1 MLTISEGTT
10 EITVDLSALEE
21 SAAITAVQ
29 DDVDANEAAA
39 NTAIALKE
47 DAANKS
53 TDGTLAD
60 DTDTKFPTEKAVK
73 TYVDAQVGSLTT
85 DDDITGATID
95 GASLLTISEG
105 TTEITVDLSA
115 LEESAAITAVQ
126 DDVDANEAAAN
137 TAIALKEDAA
147 NKSTDGTLAD
157 DTDTKFPTEK
167 AVKTYVDAQVES
179 LTTDDDITGATIDG
193 ASLLTISEGT
203 TEITVDLSALEE
215 SAAITAVQ
223 DDVDANEAAAN
234 TAIALKED
242 AANKSTD
249 GSLADDTDTKF
260 PTEKAV
266 KTYVDAQVGSL
277 TTDDDITGATIDG
290 ASLLT
295 ISEGTTE
302 ITVDLSAL
310 EESAAITA
318 VQDDVDANEAAANT
332 AIALKE
338 DAANKSTDGSL
349 ADDTDTK
356 FPTEKAVKTYVD
368 AQVGSLT
375 TDDDITGA
383 TIDGASL
390 LTISEGTT
398 EITVDLS
405 ALEESAAITAVQD
418 DVDANEAAANTAI
431 ALKEDA
437 ANKSTDVTTDA
448 TSDTKY
454 PSVKAVKT
462 YVDAQAQAQASGSV
476 ADEINEGTTLVA
488 PSQHAVFEALALKED
503 AANKSTDGSLAD
515 DTDTKFPTEK
525 AVKTYVDAQVGSLTT
540 DDDITGAT
548 IDGAS
553 LLTISEG
560 TTEITVDLSAL
571 EESAAIT
578 AVQDDV
584 DANEAAANTAIALKE
599 DAANKSTDGTLA
611 DDTDTKFPT
620 EKAVKT
626 YVDAQVESLT
636 TDDDITGATI
646 DGASLLTISEG
657 TTEITVDLS
666 ALEESAAITAVQDDV
681 DANEAAANTAIALKE
696 DAANKSTD
704 GSLADDTDTKFPT
717 EKAVKT
723 YVDAQVESLTT
734 DDDITGATIDGAS
747 LLTISEGTTE
757 ITVDLSAL
765 EESAAITA
773 VQDDVDANEAAAN
786 TAIALKEDAANKS
799 TDGSLADDTDTKFPT
814 EKAVKTYVDAQVG
827 SLTTDDDITG
837 ATIDGASLLTI
848 SEGTTEI
855 TVDLSALE
863 ESAAITAVQDD
874 VDANEAAA
882 NTAIA
887 LKEDAANKST
897 DVTTDADSDIK
908 YPSVKAV
915 KTYVD
920 AQAQAQASG
929 SVADEINE
937 GTTLVAP
944 SQHAVFEALALKED
958 AANKST
964 DGSLADDTD
973 TKFPT
978 EKAVKTYVDAQVG
991 SLTTD
996 DDITGATIDGASLLT
1011 ISEGTTE
1018 ITVDLSALEESAA
1031 ITAVQDDVD
1040 ANEAAANTAI
1050 ALKEDAANKSTDGT
1064 LADDT
1069 DTKFPTEKAVKT
1081 YVDAQVES
1089 LTTDDDITG
1098 ATIDGASLLT
1108 ISEGTTEITVDLSA
1122 LEESAA
1128 ITAVQDDVDANE
1140 AAANTAIAL
1149 KEDAANKSTD
1159 VTTDADSDIKYPS
1172 VKAVKTYVDA
1182 QAQAQASGSVA
1193 DEINEGTT
1201 LVAPSQH
1208 AVFEAL
1214 ALKEDA
1220 ANKSTDGTLADDTD
1234 TKFPTEKAVKTYVD
1248 AQVESLTT
1256 DDDIT
1261 GATIDGASLLTI
1273 SEGTTEITVDL
1284 SALEE
1289 SAAITA
1295 VQDDV
1300 DANEAAANTAIA
1312 LKEDAANK
1320 STDGT
1325 LADDTDTKFPTEKA
1339 VKTYV
1344 DAQVESLTTD
1354 DDITGATIDGASL
1367 LTISEGTTEIT
1378 VDLSALEE
1386 SAAITAVQDDVDQN
1400 KSDADAAIALKE
1412 DVANKSTD
1420 VNLADDTDTKFPTE
1434 KAVKTY
1440 VDTKITTVSTQ
1451 KDDVFTLQDEGDATK
1466 QAKFELSGI
1475 AAANTRTLTLP
1486 DADGTI
1492 ALTTDLAG
1500 DFTAATS
1507 LGAGTSGLVPAPTT
1521 EADNAKFLKGDGTWA
1536 EVLTTVTANNVNLQ
1550 TAVDIDADGSDETT
1564 VEAAITKL
1572 IAALTAATAPV
1583 VDGSTPIEF
1592 IYGETK
1598 EVTVT
1603 GNLIRPNHTLSNTG
1617 GFSSVYKSDSW
1628 SDSEITFNVTAPYEA
1643 VTEAPQNLSGSTQ
1656 TINFSTLSPRLNAT
1670 HNEVFIK
1677 GATRAVTFEGSNF
1690 HDQMELTGLPEGYV
1704 VTSGYVCCNNTS
1716 VVFNVTAPT
1725 TASPQTTVTL
1735 SDNLG
1740 TGSITFE
1747 TMALEVGT
1755 PYGGGV
1761 VVWLNPNN
1769 PGHGYIMRNADEGQ
1783 FKYGGYHV

>member
-39 NTAIALKE
+39 NTAIALKEDAANKSTDVTTDADSDIKYPSVKAVKTYVDAQAQAQASGSVADEINEGTTLVAPSQHAVFEALALKE

-249 GSLADDTDTKF
+249 GT
-260 PTEKAV
+260 
-266 KTYVDAQVGSL
+266 
-277 TTDDDITGATIDG
+277 
-290 ASLLT
+290 
-295 ISEGTTE
+295 
-302 ITVDLSAL
+302 
-310 EESAAITA
+310 
-318 VQDDVDANEAAANT
+318 
-332 AIALKE
+332 
-338 DAANKSTDGSL
+338 
-349 ADDTDTK
+349 
-356 FPTEKAVKTYVD
+356 
-368 AQVGSLT
+368 
-375 TDDDITGA
+375 
-383 TIDGASL
+383 
-390 LTISEGTT
+390 
-398 EITVDLS
+398 
-405 ALEESAAITAVQD
+405 
-418 DVDANEAAANTAI
+418 
-431 ALKEDA
+431 
-437 ANKSTDVTTDA
+437 
-448 TSDTKY
+448 
-454 PSVKAVKT
+454 
-462 YVDAQAQAQASGSV
+462 
-476 ADEINEGTTLVA
+476 
-488 PSQHAVFEALALKED
+488 
-503 AANKSTDGSLAD
+503 
-515 DTDTKFPTEK
+515 
-525 AVKTYVDAQVGSLTT
+525 
-540 DDDITGAT
+540 
-548 IDGAS
+548 
-553 LLTISEG
+553 
-560 TTEITVDLSAL
+560 
-571 EESAAIT
+571 
-578 AVQDDV
+578 
-584 DANEAAANTAIALKE
+584 
-599 DAANKSTDGTLA
+599 
-611 DDTDTKFPT
+611 
-620 EKAVKT
+620 
-626 YVDAQVESLT
+626 
-636 TDDDITGATI
+636 
-646 DGASLLTISEG
+646 
-657 TTEITVDLS
+657 
-666 ALEESAAITAVQDDV
+666 
-681 DANEAAANTAIALKE
+681 
-696 DAANKSTD
+696 
-704 GSLADDTDTKFPT
+704 
-717 EKAVKT
+717 
-723 YVDAQVESLTT
+723 
-734 DDDITGATIDGAS
+734 
-747 LLTISEGTTE
+747 
-757 ITVDLSAL
+757 
-765 EESAAITA
+765 
-773 VQDDVDANEAAAN
+773 
-786 TAIALKEDAANKS
+786 
-799 TDGSLADDTDTKFPT
+799 LADDTDTKFPT

-964 DGSLADDTD
+964 DGTLADDTD

-1050 ALKEDAANKSTDGT
+1050 
-1064 LADDT
+1064 
-1069 DTKFPTEKAVKT
+1069 
-1081 YVDAQVES
+1081 
-1089 LTTDDDITG
+1089 
-1098 ATIDGASLLT
+1098 
-1108 ISEGTTEITVDLSA
+1108 
-1122 LEESAA
+1122 
-1128 ITAVQDDVDANE
+1128 
-1140 AAANTAIAL
+1140 
-1149 KEDAANKSTD
+1149 
-1159 VTTDADSDIKYPS
+1159 
-1172 VKAVKTYVDA
+1172 
-1182 QAQAQASGSVA
+1182 
-1193 DEINEGTT
+1193 
-1201 LVAPSQH
+1201 
-1208 AVFEAL
+1208 

-1572 IAALTAATAPV
+1572 IATLTAATAPV

-1704 VTSGYVCCNNTS
+1704 VTSGDVCCNNTS
-1716 VVFNVTAPT
+1716 VVFNVTPPT

-1783 FKYGGYHV
+1783 FKYGGYQYENNPVRAIYLGANGTGKENSEKIRSSHDHGNEINELGYLLNRSVNAGWWVPSRSEWDDILSEKEAINQAAPEGFQVLSGRYWTSSEVNDSGSYINQAQTTPIPSSVLFIKSL

>member
-1 MLTISEGTT
+1 MMKIIHKKTMLMWVLSLCSISGAFAQTLGFNYQAIIKADPSNSFEFYGETVSLNFLASSDVALRFTIVNALGQSDYIEEHYTSTNALGEVNLTVGSGRASQGTFQAIVWDGTQKQLSVEIDYTATGSAYQFSNTQDLLYLPHPINTSSSTFIADLRDSISDIRFDLTQNQT
-10 EITVDLSALEE
+10 ESKSTDQGLQYTMDLLRDDVATNKSDISSLQTAQTTQNSAEE

-167 AVKTYVDAQVES
+167 AVKTYVDAQVGS

-437 ANKSTDVTTDA
+437 ANKSTD
-448 TSDTKY
+448 
-454 PSVKAVKT
+454 
-462 YVDAQAQAQASGSV
+462 
-476 ADEINEGTTLVA
+476 GT
-488 PSQHAVFEALALKED
+488 
-503 AANKSTDGSLAD
+503 
-515 DTDTKFPTEK
+515 
-525 AVKTYVDAQVGSLTT
+525 
-540 DDDITGAT
+540 
-548 IDGAS
+548 
-553 LLTISEG
+553 
-560 TTEITVDLSAL
+560 
-571 EESAAIT
+571 
-578 AVQDDV
+578 
-584 DANEAAANTAIALKE
+584 
-599 DAANKSTDGTLA
+599 
-611 DDTDTKFPT
+611 
-620 EKAVKT
+620 
-626 YVDAQVESLT
+626 
-636 TDDDITGATI
+636 
-646 DGASLLTISEG
+646 
-657 TTEITVDLS
+657 
-666 ALEESAAITAVQDDV
+666 
-681 DANEAAANTAIALKE
+681 
-696 DAANKSTD
+696 
-704 GSLADDTDTKFPT
+704 
-717 EKAVKT
+717 
-723 YVDAQVESLTT
+723 
-734 DDDITGATIDGAS
+734 
-747 LLTISEGTTE
+747 
-757 ITVDLSAL
+757 
-765 EESAAITA
+765 
-773 VQDDVDANEAAAN
+773 
-786 TAIALKEDAANKS
+786 
-799 TDGSLADDTDTKFPT
+799 LADDTDTKFPT

-897 DVTTDADSDIK
+897 DVTTDATSDTK

-920 AQAQAQASG
+920 TQAQAQASG

-964 DGSLADDTD
+964 DGS
-973 TKFPT
+973 
-978 EKAVKTYVDAQVG
+978 
-991 SLTTD
+991 
-996 DDITGATIDGASLLT
+996 TG
-1011 ISEGTTE
+1011 
-1018 ITVDLSALEESAA
+1018 
-1031 ITAVQDDVD
+1031 
-1040 ANEAAANTAI
+1040 
-1050 ALKEDAANKSTDGT
+1050 
-1064 LADDT
+1064 
-1069 DTKFPTEKAVKT
+1069 
-1081 YVDAQVES
+1081 
-1089 LTTDDDITG
+1089 
-1098 ATIDGASLLT
+1098 
-1108 ISEGTTEITVDLSA
+1108 
-1122 LEESAA
+1122 
-1128 ITAVQDDVDANE
+1128 
-1140 AAANTAIAL
+1140 
-1149 KEDAANKSTD
+1149 
-1159 VTTDADSDIKYPS
+1159 
-1172 VKAVKTYVDA
+1172 
-1182 QAQAQASGSVA
+1182 
-1193 DEINEGTT
+1193 
-1201 LVAPSQH
+1201 
-1208 AVFEAL
+1208 
-1214 ALKEDA
+1214 
-1220 ANKSTDGTLADDTD
+1220 
-1234 TKFPTEKAVKTYVD
+1234 
-1248 AQVESLTT
+1248 
-1256 DDDIT
+1256 
-1261 GATIDGASLLTI
+1261 
-1273 SEGTTEITVDL
+1273 
-1284 SALEE
+1284 
-1289 SAAITA
+1289 
-1295 VQDDV
+1295 
-1300 DANEAAANTAIA
+1300 
-1312 LKEDAANK
+1312 
-1320 STDGT
+1320 
-1325 LADDTDTKFPTEKA
+1325 
-1339 VKTYV
+1339 
-1344 DAQVESLTTD
+1344 
-1354 DDITGATIDGASL
+1354 
-1367 LTISEGTTEIT
+1367 
-1378 VDLSALEE
+1378 
-1386 SAAITAVQDDVDQN
+1386 
-1400 KSDADAAIALKE
+1400 
-1412 DVANKSTD
+1412 
-1420 VNLADDTDTKFPTE
+1420 
-1434 KAVKTY
+1434 
-1440 VDTKITTVSTQ
+1440 
-1451 KDDVFTLQDEGDATK
+1451 
-1466 QAKFELSGI
+1466 
-1475 AAANTRTLTLP
+1475 R
-1486 DADGTI
+1486 
-1492 ALTTDLAG
+1492 
-1500 DFTAATS
+1500 
-1507 LGAGTSGLVPAPTT
+1507 
-1521 EADNAKFLKGDGTWA
+1521 
-1536 EVLTTVTANNVNLQ
+1536 
-1550 TAVDIDADGSDETT
+1550 
-1564 VEAAITKL
+1564 
-1572 IAALTAATAPV
+1572 
-1583 VDGSTPIEF
+1583 
-1592 IYGETK
+1592 
-1598 EVTVT
+1598 
-1603 GNLIRPNHTLSNTG
+1603 
-1617 GFSSVYKSDSW
+1617 
-1628 SDSEITFNVTAPYEA
+1628 
-1643 VTEAPQNLSGSTQ
+1643 
-1656 TINFSTLSPRLNAT
+1656 
-1670 HNEVFIK
+1670 
-1677 GATRAVTFEGSNF
+1677 
-1690 HDQMELTGLPEGYV
+1690 
-1704 VTSGYVCCNNTS
+1704 
-1716 VVFNVTAPT
+1716 
-1725 TASPQTTVTL
+1725 
-1735 SDNLG
+1735 
-1740 TGSITFE
+1740 
-1747 TMALEVGT
+1747 
-1755 PYGGGV
+1755 
-1761 VVWLNPNN
+1761 
-1769 PGHGYIMRNADEGQ
+1769 
-1783 FKYGGYHV
+1783 

>member
-1 MLTISEGTT
+1 MMKIIHKKTMLMWVLSLCSISGAFAQTLGFNYQAIIKADPSNSFEFYGETVSLNFLASSDVALRFTIVNALGQSDYIEEHYTSTNALGEVNLTVGSGRASQGTFQAIVWDGTQKQLSVEIDYTATGSAYQFSNTQDLLYLPHPINTSSSTFIADLRDSISDIRFDLTQNQT
-10 EITVDLSALEE
+10 ESKSTDQGLQYTMDLLRDDVATNKSDISSLQTAQTTQNSAEE

-73 TYVDAQVGSLTT
+73 TYVDAQVG
-85 DDDITGATID
+85 
-95 GASLLTISEG
+95 
-105 TTEITVDLSA
+105 
-115 LEESAAITAVQ
+115 
-126 DDVDANEAAAN
+126 
-137 TAIALKEDAA
+137 
-147 NKSTDGTLAD
+147 
-157 DTDTKFPTEK
+157 
-167 AVKTYVDAQVES
+167 S

-437 ANKSTDVTTDA
+437 ANKSTD
-448 TSDTKY
+448 
-454 PSVKAVKT
+454 
-462 YVDAQAQAQASGSV
+462 
-476 ADEINEGTTLVA
+476 
-488 PSQHAVFEALALKED
+488 
-503 AANKSTDGSLAD
+503 GSLAD

-525 AVKTYVDAQVGSLTT
+525 AVKTYVDAQVG
-540 DDDITGAT
+540 
-548 IDGAS
+548 
-553 LLTISEG
+553 
-560 TTEITVDLSAL
+560 
-571 EESAAIT
+571 
-578 AVQDDV
+578 
-584 DANEAAANTAIALKE
+584 
-599 DAANKSTDGTLA
+599 
-611 DDTDTKFPT
+611 
-620 EKAVKT
+620 
-626 YVDAQVESLT
+626 
-636 TDDDITGATI
+636 
-646 DGASLLTISEG
+646 
-657 TTEITVDLS
+657 
-666 ALEESAAITAVQDDV
+666 
-681 DANEAAANTAIALKE
+681 
-696 DAANKSTD
+696 
-704 GSLADDTDTKFPT
+704 
-717 EKAVKT
+717 
-723 YVDAQVESLTT
+723 SLTT

-897 DVTTDADSDIK
+897 D
-908 YPSVKAV
+908 
-915 KTYVD
+915 
-920 AQAQAQASG
+920 
-929 SVADEINE
+929 
-937 GTTLVAP
+937 
-944 SQHAVFEALALKED
+944 
-958 AANKST
+958 
-964 DGSLADDTD
+964 GSLADDTD

-1081 YVDAQVES
+1081 YVDAQVGS

-1220 ANKSTDGTLADDTD
+1220 ANKSTDG
-1234 TKFPTEKAVKTYVD
+1234 
-1248 AQVESLTT
+1248 S
-1256 DDDIT
+1256 T
-1261 GATIDGASLLTI
+1261 G
-1273 SEGTTEITVDL
+1273 
-1284 SALEE
+1284 
-1289 SAAITA
+1289 
-1295 VQDDV
+1295 
-1300 DANEAAANTAIA
+1300 
-1312 LKEDAANK
+1312 
-1320 STDGT
+1320 
-1325 LADDTDTKFPTEKA
+1325 
-1339 VKTYV
+1339 
-1344 DAQVESLTTD
+1344 
-1354 DDITGATIDGASL
+1354 
-1367 LTISEGTTEIT
+1367 
-1378 VDLSALEE
+1378 
-1386 SAAITAVQDDVDQN
+1386 
-1400 KSDADAAIALKE
+1400 
-1412 DVANKSTD
+1412 
-1420 VNLADDTDTKFPTE
+1420 
-1434 KAVKTY
+1434 
-1440 VDTKITTVSTQ
+1440 
-1451 KDDVFTLQDEGDATK
+1451 
-1466 QAKFELSGI
+1466 
-1475 AAANTRTLTLP
+1475 R
-1486 DADGTI
+1486 
-1492 ALTTDLAG
+1492 
-1500 DFTAATS
+1500 
-1507 LGAGTSGLVPAPTT
+1507 
-1521 EADNAKFLKGDGTWA
+1521 
-1536 EVLTTVTANNVNLQ
+1536 
-1550 TAVDIDADGSDETT
+1550 
-1564 VEAAITKL
+1564 
-1572 IAALTAATAPV
+1572 
-1583 VDGSTPIEF
+1583 
-1592 IYGETK
+1592 
-1598 EVTVT
+1598 
-1603 GNLIRPNHTLSNTG
+1603 
-1617 GFSSVYKSDSW
+1617 
-1628 SDSEITFNVTAPYEA
+1628 
-1643 VTEAPQNLSGSTQ
+1643 
-1656 TINFSTLSPRLNAT
+1656 
-1670 HNEVFIK
+1670 
-1677 GATRAVTFEGSNF
+1677 
-1690 HDQMELTGLPEGYV
+1690 
-1704 VTSGYVCCNNTS
+1704 
-1716 VVFNVTAPT
+1716 
-1725 TASPQTTVTL
+1725 
-1735 SDNLG
+1735 
-1740 TGSITFE
+1740 
-1747 TMALEVGT
+1747 
-1755 PYGGGV
+1755 
-1761 VVWLNPNN
+1761 
-1769 PGHGYIMRNADEGQ
+1769 
-1783 FKYGGYHV
+1783 

>member
-1 MLTISEGTT
+1 MKIIHKKTMLMWVLSLCSISGAFAQTLGFNYQAIIKADPSNSFEFYGETVSLNFLASSDVALRFTIVNALGQSDYIEEHYTSTNALGEVNLTVGSGRASQGTFQAIVWDGTQKQLSVEIDYTATGSAYQFSNTQDLLYLPHPINTSSSTFIADLRDSISDIRFDLTQNQT
-10 EITVDLSALEE
+10 ESKSTDQGLQYTMDLLRDDVATNKSDISSLQTAQTTQNSAEE

-53 TDGTLAD
+53 TDGSLAD

-73 TYVDAQVGSLTT
+73 TYVDAQVG
-85 DDDITGATID
+85 
-95 GASLLTISEG
+95 
-105 TTEITVDLSA
+105 
-115 LEESAAITAVQ
+115 
-126 DDVDANEAAAN
+126 
-137 TAIALKEDAA
+137 
-147 NKSTDGTLAD
+147 
-157 DTDTKFPTEK
+157 
-167 AVKTYVDAQVES
+167 S

-437 ANKSTDVTTDA
+437 ANKSTD
-448 TSDTKY
+448 
-454 PSVKAVKT
+454 
-462 YVDAQAQAQASGSV
+462 
-476 ADEINEGTTLVA
+476 
-488 PSQHAVFEALALKED
+488 
-503 AANKSTDGSLAD
+503 GSLAD

-525 AVKTYVDAQVGSLTT
+525 AVKTYVDAQVG
-540 DDDITGAT
+540 
-548 IDGAS
+548 
-553 LLTISEG
+553 
-560 TTEITVDLSAL
+560 
-571 EESAAIT
+571 
-578 AVQDDV
+578 
-584 DANEAAANTAIALKE
+584 
-599 DAANKSTDGTLA
+599 
-611 DDTDTKFPT
+611 
-620 EKAVKT
+620 
-626 YVDAQVESLT
+626 
-636 TDDDITGATI
+636 
-646 DGASLLTISEG
+646 
-657 TTEITVDLS
+657 
-666 ALEESAAITAVQDDV
+666 
-681 DANEAAANTAIALKE
+681 
-696 DAANKSTD
+696 
-704 GSLADDTDTKFPT
+704 
-717 EKAVKT
+717 
-723 YVDAQVESLTT
+723 SLTT

-897 DVTTDADSDIK
+897 DGTLADDTDTKFPTEKAVKTYVDAQVGSLTTDDDITGATIDGASLLTISEGTTEITVDLSALEESAAITAVQDDVDANEAAANTAIALKEDAANKSTDVTADATSDTK

-920 AQAQAQASG
+920 TQAQAQASG

-964 DGSLADDTD
+964 DGTLADDTD

-1050 ALKEDAANKSTDGT
+1050 ALKEDAANKSTDG
-1064 LADDT
+1064 
-1069 DTKFPTEKAVKT
+1069 
-1081 YVDAQVES
+1081 S
-1089 LTTDDDITG
+1089 TG
-1098 ATIDGASLLT
+1098 
-1108 ISEGTTEITVDLSA
+1108 
-1122 LEESAA
+1122 
-1128 ITAVQDDVDANE
+1128 
-1140 AAANTAIAL
+1140 
-1149 KEDAANKSTD
+1149 
-1159 VTTDADSDIKYPS
+1159 
-1172 VKAVKTYVDA
+1172 
-1182 QAQAQASGSVA
+1182 
-1193 DEINEGTT
+1193 
-1201 LVAPSQH
+1201 
-1208 AVFEAL
+1208 
-1214 ALKEDA
+1214 
-1220 ANKSTDGTLADDTD
+1220 
-1234 TKFPTEKAVKTYVD
+1234 
-1248 AQVESLTT
+1248 
-1256 DDDIT
+1256 
-1261 GATIDGASLLTI
+1261 
-1273 SEGTTEITVDL
+1273 
-1284 SALEE
+1284 
-1289 SAAITA
+1289 
-1295 VQDDV
+1295 
-1300 DANEAAANTAIA
+1300 
-1312 LKEDAANK
+1312 
-1320 STDGT
+1320 
-1325 LADDTDTKFPTEKA
+1325 
-1339 VKTYV
+1339 
-1344 DAQVESLTTD
+1344 
-1354 DDITGATIDGASL
+1354 
-1367 LTISEGTTEIT
+1367 
-1378 VDLSALEE
+1378 
-1386 SAAITAVQDDVDQN
+1386 
-1400 KSDADAAIALKE
+1400 
-1412 DVANKSTD
+1412 
-1420 VNLADDTDTKFPTE
+1420 
-1434 KAVKTY
+1434 
-1440 VDTKITTVSTQ
+1440 
-1451 KDDVFTLQDEGDATK
+1451 
-1466 QAKFELSGI
+1466 
-1475 AAANTRTLTLP
+1475 R
-1486 DADGTI
+1486 
-1492 ALTTDLAG
+1492 
-1500 DFTAATS
+1500 
-1507 LGAGTSGLVPAPTT
+1507 
-1521 EADNAKFLKGDGTWA
+1521 
-1536 EVLTTVTANNVNLQ
+1536 
-1550 TAVDIDADGSDETT
+1550 
-1564 VEAAITKL
+1564 
-1572 IAALTAATAPV
+1572 
-1583 VDGSTPIEF
+1583 
-1592 IYGETK
+1592 
-1598 EVTVT
+1598 
-1603 GNLIRPNHTLSNTG
+1603 
-1617 GFSSVYKSDSW
+1617 
-1628 SDSEITFNVTAPYEA
+1628 
-1643 VTEAPQNLSGSTQ
+1643 
-1656 TINFSTLSPRLNAT
+1656 
-1670 HNEVFIK
+1670 
-1677 GATRAVTFEGSNF
+1677 
-1690 HDQMELTGLPEGYV
+1690 
-1704 VTSGYVCCNNTS
+1704 
-1716 VVFNVTAPT
+1716 
-1725 TASPQTTVTL
+1725 
-1735 SDNLG
+1735 
-1740 TGSITFE
+1740 
-1747 TMALEVGT
+1747 
-1755 PYGGGV
+1755 
-1761 VVWLNPNN
+1761 
-1769 PGHGYIMRNADEGQ
+1769 
-1783 FKYGGYHV
+1783 

>member
-1 MLTISEGTT
+1 MLTISEGTTEITVDLSALEESAAITAVQDDVDANEAAANTAIALKEDAANKSTDGSLADDTDTKFPTEKAVKTYVDAQVGSLTTDDDITGATIDGASLLTISEGTTEITVDLSALEESAAITAVQDDVDANEAAANTAIALKEDAANKSTDGSLADDTDTKFPTEKAVKTYVDAQVGSLTTDDDITGATIDGASLLTISEGTTEITVDLSALEESAAITAVQDDVDANEAAANTAIALKEDAANKSTDGSLADDTDTKFPTEKAVKTYVDAQVGSLTTDDDITGATIDGASLLTISEGTT

-147 NKSTDGTLAD
+147 NKSTDVTADATSDTKYPSVKAVKTYVDTQAQAQASGSVADEINEGTTLVAPSQHAVFEALALKEDAANKSTDGTLAD

-167 AVKTYVDAQVES
+167 AVKTYVDAQVGSLTTDDDITGATIDGASLLTISEGTTEITVDLSALEESAAITAVQDDVDANEAAANTAIALKEDAANKSTDVTADATSDTKYPSVKAVKTYVDTQAQAQASGSVADEINEGTTLVAPSQHAVFEALALKEDAANKSTDGSLADDTDTKFPTEKAVKTYVDAQVGSLTTDDDITGATIDGASLLTISEGTTEITVDLSALEESAAITAVQDDVDANEAAANTAIALKEDAANKSTDGTLADDTDTKFPTEKAVKTYVDAQVGS

-448 TSDTKY
+448 DSDTKY

-503 AANKSTDGSLAD
+503 AANKSTDGTLAD

-599 DAANKSTDGTLA
+599 DAANKSTDG
-611 DDTDTKFPT
+611 
-620 EKAVKT
+620 
-626 YVDAQVESLT
+626 S
-636 TDDDITGATI
+636 TG
-646 DGASLLTISEG
+646 
-657 TTEITVDLS
+657 
-666 ALEESAAITAVQDDV
+666 
-681 DANEAAANTAIALKE
+681 
-696 DAANKSTD
+696 
-704 GSLADDTDTKFPT
+704 
-717 EKAVKT
+717 
-723 YVDAQVESLTT
+723 
-734 DDDITGATIDGAS
+734 
-747 LLTISEGTTE
+747 
-757 ITVDLSAL
+757 
-765 EESAAITA
+765 
-773 VQDDVDANEAAAN
+773 
-786 TAIALKEDAANKS
+786 
-799 TDGSLADDTDTKFPT
+799 
-814 EKAVKTYVDAQVG
+814 
-827 SLTTDDDITG
+827 
-837 ATIDGASLLTI
+837 
-848 SEGTTEI
+848 
-855 TVDLSALE
+855 
-863 ESAAITAVQDD
+863 
-874 VDANEAAA
+874 
-882 NTAIA
+882 
-887 LKEDAANKST
+887 
-897 DVTTDADSDIK
+897 
-908 YPSVKAV
+908 
-915 KTYVD
+915 
-920 AQAQAQASG
+920 
-929 SVADEINE
+929 
-937 GTTLVAP
+937 
-944 SQHAVFEALALKED
+944 
-958 AANKST
+958 
-964 DGSLADDTD
+964 
-973 TKFPT
+973 
-978 EKAVKTYVDAQVG
+978 
-991 SLTTD
+991 
-996 DDITGATIDGASLLT
+996 
-1011 ISEGTTE
+1011 
-1018 ITVDLSALEESAA
+1018 
-1031 ITAVQDDVD
+1031 
-1040 ANEAAANTAI
+1040 
-1050 ALKEDAANKSTDGT
+1050 
-1064 LADDT
+1064 
-1069 DTKFPTEKAVKT
+1069 
-1081 YVDAQVES
+1081 
-1089 LTTDDDITG
+1089 
-1098 ATIDGASLLT
+1098 
-1108 ISEGTTEITVDLSA
+1108 
-1122 LEESAA
+1122 
-1128 ITAVQDDVDANE
+1128 
-1140 AAANTAIAL
+1140 
-1149 KEDAANKSTD
+1149 
-1159 VTTDADSDIKYPS
+1159 
-1172 VKAVKTYVDA
+1172 
-1182 QAQAQASGSVA
+1182 
-1193 DEINEGTT
+1193 
-1201 LVAPSQH
+1201 
-1208 AVFEAL
+1208 
-1214 ALKEDA
+1214 
-1220 ANKSTDGTLADDTD
+1220 
-1234 TKFPTEKAVKTYVD
+1234 
-1248 AQVESLTT
+1248 
-1256 DDDIT
+1256 
-1261 GATIDGASLLTI
+1261 
-1273 SEGTTEITVDL
+1273 
-1284 SALEE
+1284 
-1289 SAAITA
+1289 
-1295 VQDDV
+1295 
-1300 DANEAAANTAIA
+1300 
-1312 LKEDAANK
+1312 
-1320 STDGT
+1320 
-1325 LADDTDTKFPTEKA
+1325 
-1339 VKTYV
+1339 
-1344 DAQVESLTTD
+1344 
-1354 DDITGATIDGASL
+1354 
-1367 LTISEGTTEIT
+1367 
-1378 VDLSALEE
+1378 
-1386 SAAITAVQDDVDQN
+1386 
-1400 KSDADAAIALKE
+1400 
-1412 DVANKSTD
+1412 
-1420 VNLADDTDTKFPTE
+1420 
-1434 KAVKTY
+1434 
-1440 VDTKITTVSTQ
+1440 
-1451 KDDVFTLQDEGDATK
+1451 
-1466 QAKFELSGI
+1466 
-1475 AAANTRTLTLP
+1475 R
-1486 DADGTI
+1486 
-1492 ALTTDLAG
+1492 
-1500 DFTAATS
+1500 
-1507 LGAGTSGLVPAPTT
+1507 
-1521 EADNAKFLKGDGTWA
+1521 
-1536 EVLTTVTANNVNLQ
+1536 
-1550 TAVDIDADGSDETT
+1550 
-1564 VEAAITKL
+1564 
-1572 IAALTAATAPV
+1572 
-1583 VDGSTPIEF
+1583 
-1592 IYGETK
+1592 
-1598 EVTVT
+1598 
-1603 GNLIRPNHTLSNTG
+1603 
-1617 GFSSVYKSDSW
+1617 
-1628 SDSEITFNVTAPYEA
+1628 
-1643 VTEAPQNLSGSTQ
+1643 
-1656 TINFSTLSPRLNAT
+1656 
-1670 HNEVFIK
+1670 
-1677 GATRAVTFEGSNF
+1677 
-1690 HDQMELTGLPEGYV
+1690 
-1704 VTSGYVCCNNTS
+1704 
-1716 VVFNVTAPT
+1716 
-1725 TASPQTTVTL
+1725 
-1735 SDNLG
+1735 
-1740 TGSITFE
+1740 
-1747 TMALEVGT
+1747 
-1755 PYGGGV
+1755 
-1761 VVWLNPNN
+1761 
-1769 PGHGYIMRNADEGQ
+1769 
-1783 FKYGGYHV
+1783 